1 LISDRYL
8 DVELRKKLQNRF
20 QEREEKAKILL
31 LEKLESNE
39 DADFQSEIIFMLGG
53 ISDKSKYKN
62 QIIVFARKFAE
73 SEDDYTRDRAIIV
86 LG

>member
-1 LISDRYL
+1 MISDRYL